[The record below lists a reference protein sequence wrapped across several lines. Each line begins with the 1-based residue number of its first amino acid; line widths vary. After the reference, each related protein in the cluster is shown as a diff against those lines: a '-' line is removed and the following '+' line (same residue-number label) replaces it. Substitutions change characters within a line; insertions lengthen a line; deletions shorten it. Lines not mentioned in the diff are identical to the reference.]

1 MWADCATGGSVGR
14 AKTRA
19 LHRENRSRGPSATR
33 RFWAEDCG
41 LPPASCTEP
50 PRRAQSLAA
59 LAAGRPSTH
68 SPAGANMPAA
78 TGKAAAKG
86 KGCAPPAAD
95 APSIGHKT
103 VKLLSL
109 AALLLSDFAVL
120 MAVLSVVAYVA
131 AGAPFSYIAGVLAVC
146 VVAYAA
152 VCAYCAFSANRRF
165 VRLFSTMVKQGEVD
179 KVALHE
185 VEDALAGKRVDWGG
199 GARSARRAAPPP
211 RRWTSRSTRT
221 RWRRRRRS
229 RRARRARSSRR
240 ARCCGP
246 TAAASR
252 PAPRRLAAVRR
263 RGRGGGVPPRRR
275 QLSRRSVRSAHVTP
289 FYRLMA
295 FGWQPYIH
303 HCDRTY
309 ELPRHSTTLT
319 LPIPHRPTTGTSTTR
334 TSPESSTRTRSSR

>member
-1 MWADCATGGSVGR
+1 M
-14 AKTRA
+14 
-19 LHRENRSRGPSATR
+19 
-33 RFWAEDCG
+33 
-41 LPPASCTEP
+41 PPTP
-50 PRRAQSLAA
+50 
-59 LAAGRPSTH
+59 
-68 SPAGANMPAA
+68 
-78 TGKAAAKG
+78 GKAAAAKG

-199 GARSARRAAPPP
+199 GARSSSRRAAP
-211 RRWTSRSTRT
+211 
-221 RWRRRRRS
+221 
-229 RRARRARSSRR
+229 
-240 ARCCGP
+240 
-246 TAAASR
+246 AAAPVDEPIDEDEVAPTTPR
-252 PAPRRLAAVRR
+252 PSGAATRSFVAPRALLRPN
-263 RGRGGGVPPRRR
+263 GGGVTDPRRVVWLLCDAKGAAAAYHRAAR

-303 HCDRTY
+303 
-309 ELPRHSTTLT
+309 
-319 LPIPHRPTTGTSTTR
+319 R
-334 TSPESSTRTRSSR
+334 TSN

>member
-1 MWADCATGGSVGR
+1 
-14 AKTRA
+14 
-19 LHRENRSRGPSATR
+19 
-33 RFWAEDCG
+33 
-41 LPPASCTEP
+41 
-50 PRRAQSLAA
+50 
-59 LAAGRPSTH
+59 
-68 SPAGANMPAA
+68 MPAA
-78 TGKAAAKG
+78 TGKPAAAKG

-199 GARSARRAAPPP
+199 GARSSSRRAAPAAAPVDEPIDEDEVAPTTP
-211 RRWTSRSTRT
+211 R
-221 RWRRRRRS
+221 
-229 RRARRARSSRR
+229 
-240 ARCCGP
+240 P
-246 TAAASR
+246 TAAATRSFV
-252 PAPRRLAAVRR
+252 APRALLRPN
-263 RGRGGGVPPRRR
+263 GGGVTDPRRVVWLLCDAKGAAAAYHRAAR

-303 HCDRTY
+303 
-309 ELPRHSTTLT
+309 
-319 LPIPHRPTTGTSTTR
+319 R
-334 TSPESSTRTRSSR
+334 TSN